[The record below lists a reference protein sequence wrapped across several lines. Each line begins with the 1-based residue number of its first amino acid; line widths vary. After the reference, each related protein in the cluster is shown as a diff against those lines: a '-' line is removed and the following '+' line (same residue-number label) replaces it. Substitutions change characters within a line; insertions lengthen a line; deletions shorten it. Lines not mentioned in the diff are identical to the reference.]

1 MSILF
6 GLLRHVKTLTAVNA
20 TNRVFAVLSEFSA
33 VCNTHSHLQ
42 LLPCV
47 KQPLLAI
54 SIVGHLKVLSS
65 NCKVEEPGEKKNN
78 DEDNT

>member
-6 GLLRHVKTLTAVNA
+6 GLLRRVKTLTAVNT

-42 LLPCV
+42 LLQCV

-54 SIVGHLKVLSS
+54 SIVEHLKKSKCCHHK
-65 NCKVEEPGEKKNN
+65 NTQKNN
-78 DEDNT
+78 DKDNT